1 MASSVILTIKSEL
14 TQAQAQT
21 LLKRGS
27 DRDKEG
33 LRSLKNFLNA
43 IPNQTRAIIDVQT
56 GSSAPVAASATAT
69 CASVAVDDTITIA
82 GVTLTAKASPANENQ
97 FSQAGTDTADAAS
110 LASKISAHS
119 VLGNLMSATSSSE
132 IVTITMKQK
141 GVIGNY
147 ITLTSS
153 NGTRLAVTGSGYF
166 TSGTGGATDTANIY
180 TLGL

>member
-1 MASSVILTIKSEL
+1 MASSVMLTIKSEL

-33 LRSLKNFLNA
+33 LRAIKNFLNA

-56 GSSAPVAASATAT
+56 GSAAPVASSSTAT
-69 CASVAVDDTITIA
+69 CVSVAADDTITIA
-82 GVTLTAKASPANENQ
+82 GVTLTAKASPSGENQ
-97 FSQAGTDTADAAS
+97 FSQAGSDTADAAS

-119 VLGNLMSATSSSE
+119 VLSTLMSATSALGV
-132 IVTITMKQK
+132 VTITLKQK
-141 GVIGNY
+141 GVLGNY

-166 TSGTGGATDTANIY
+166 TSGTGGATDAANTY

>member
-33 LRSLKNFLNA
+33 LRSLRNFLRA

-56 GSSAPVAASATAT
+56 GSAAPVAASGTVT
-69 CASVAVDDTITIA
+69 CASVAVNDTVTI
-82 GVTLTAKASPANENQ
+82 GNVTFTAKASPASETE
-97 FSQAGTDTADAAS
+97 FSQAGSDTADGAS
-110 LASKISAHS
+110 LAAKINAHS
-119 VLGNLMSATSSSE
+119 TLQYAVSASAASGV
-132 IVTITMKQK
+132 VTITCKQK
-141 GVIGNY
+141 GVIGNCVG
-147 ITLTSS
+147 LTSS
-153 NGTRLAVTGSGYF
+153 NGTRLAVSGSGF
-166 TSGTGGATDTANIY
+166 LASGTGGASDTANTY